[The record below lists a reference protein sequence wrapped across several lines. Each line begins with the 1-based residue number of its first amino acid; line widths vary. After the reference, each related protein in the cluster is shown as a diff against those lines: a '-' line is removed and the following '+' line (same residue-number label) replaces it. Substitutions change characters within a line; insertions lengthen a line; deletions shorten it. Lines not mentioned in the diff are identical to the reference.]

1 MLNRRNENLAVN
13 KPKHIPA
20 IVAAGIIGLALSA
33 LWFNQSGRVQAQSS
47 DTPLMFS
54 TIIERNL
61 DSDQPH
67 RYTVNLSAGQALSI
81 ATTQK
86 RKANLILSALDSSGK
101 TLTEVNCLDGSDET
115 ETMTFVAESNGQYF
129 ITIRL
134 TKNST
139 QSGGYGLLA
148 QPPHFASQTDHD
160 RVAAQNDYQSGRE
173 LRNLRTGDA
182 RRKAVPLAEN
192 ALRVWQAQGDRQ
204 WESVTL
210 HLLGMLNYELG
221 QTDLAMEYFNRAL
234 PIKQQL
240 GIRNS
245 EFSTLTFICTAFGDL
260 GRNREALACRK
271 QALPISRELGDE
283 ESALLLQSDIG
294 LAHMLLG
301 EKEPAQQN
309 FNQALADSRATG
321 NALSESLALQN
332 LGTLFMDF
340 GEYQQSLDYY
350 EQAEIIRRKLGDKRR
365 LGVTLSNL
373 GTLHTRLGD
382 EEKASS
388 YFQQAHD
395 LYLETGNQ
403 NDISN
408 SLVNLA
414 RLEVIRGNYQKALE
428 SLFESLT
435 ISERTKNSRGQYLAL
450 NTIGSVQT
458 LTGELLKAEE
468 NFKKSLAISLELSD
482 PELQTITL
490 QRLGRIEL
498 RKNRPAE
505 ARPYFDQSLQ
515 LVRKTR
521 DVRKETDALLGL
533 AETELAED
541 RLTEA
546 LNNSSRAIELIESLR
561 SKILKTDLRS
571 SFFAGQQSPYQTHIE
586 ILMRLHQRQPA
597 AGYATQALT
606 FSERARARNLLDTLT
621 EASTDLRAGLSPE
634 LLTQEK
640 NLRFQ
645 INKREQARLAALPGK
660 VAASQSELSDKEMT
674 QLLSDYESLRAKIRQ
689 ASPRYSALTQ
699 PQPLTAEQI
708 QKLLDEDSVLLEYAL
723 GQKQS
728 VLWAVTTDSV
738 NSFLLPEKS
747 RIEEAANRCYN
758 LLKISH
764 QRRWKHSASLSV
776 QELSQLILP
785 SSPEFQNL
793 LKRKRLVVVADGA
806 LQFIPFGLLKRL
818 PGKAAAKTSQL
829 SNQLLSGT
837 LLANQL
843 LADMESV
850 NLPSA
855 SALAALREELKGR
868 QKPSKQLAIFF
879 DPVFQQND
887 PRVKAVTVQAS
898 IPDSAQS
905 VFSLGH
911 ALAHQLTRSAEDIG
925 LNGFVRLPYSR
936 REAEAILSLAGDA
949 TSLKAFDFGASRVTA
964 LNSQLGD
971 YRIIHFATHG
981 LLNPRHPELSGLA
994 LSLVNEKGQP
1004 QDGFLRMTDL
1014 YDLKLNA
1021 DLIVLSA
1028 CRTAMGKDVKG
1039 EGLIGLTRGFMYA
1052 GAPRIVASLWDVND
1066 AATAELMSRFYRHLL
1081 KDKLPATAALRAA
1094 QLSMSKESRWAAPYY
1109 WAGFVI
1115 QGDWQIN

>member
-115 ETMTFVAESNGQYF
+115 ETMTFVAESTGQYF

-340 GEYQQSLDYY
+340 GEYQQS
-350 EQAEIIRRKLGDKRR
+350 
-365 LGVTLSNL
+365 
-373 GTLHTRLGD
+373 
-382 EEKASS
+382 
-388 YFQQAHD
+388 
-395 LYLETGNQ
+395 
-403 NDISN
+403 
-408 SLVNLA
+408 
-414 RLEVIRGNYQKALE
+414 
-428 SLFESLT
+428 
-435 ISERTKNSRGQYLAL
+435 
-450 NTIGSVQT
+450 
-458 LTGELLKAEE
+458 
-468 NFKKSLAISLELSD
+468 
-482 PELQTITL
+482 
-490 QRLGRIEL
+490 
-498 RKNRPAE
+498 
-505 ARPYFDQSLQ
+505 
-515 LVRKTR
+515 
-521 DVRKETDALLGL
+521 
-533 AETELAED
+533 
-541 RLTEA
+541 
-546 LNNSSRAIELIESLR
+546 
-561 SKILKTDLRS
+561 
-571 SFFAGQQSPYQTHIE
+571 PYQTHIE

-645 INKREQARLAALPGK
+645 INKREQARLAALPGN

-674 QLLSDYESLRAKIRQ
+674 QLLSDFESLRAKIRQ
-689 ASPRYSALTQ
+689 ASPR
-699 PQPLTAEQI
+699 
-708 QKLLDEDSVLLEYAL
+708 
-723 GQKQS
+723 
-728 VLWAVTTDSV
+728 
-738 NSFLLPEKS
+738 
-747 RIEEAANRCYN
+747 
-758 LLKISH
+758 
-764 QRRWKHSASLSV
+764 
-776 QELSQLILP
+776 
-785 SSPEFQNL
+785 
-793 LKRKRLVVVADGA
+793 
-806 LQFIPFGLLKRL
+806 
-818 PGKAAAKTSQL
+818 
-829 SNQLLSGT
+829 
-837 LLANQL
+837 
-843 LADMESV
+843 
-850 NLPSA
+850 
-855 SALAALREELKGR
+855 
-868 QKPSKQLAIFF
+868 
-879 DPVFQQND
+879 
-887 PRVKAVTVQAS
+887 
-898 IPDSAQS
+898 
-905 VFSLGH
+905 
-911 ALAHQLTRSAEDIG
+911 
-925 LNGFVRLPYSR
+925 
-936 REAEAILSLAGDA
+936 
-949 TSLKAFDFGASRVTA
+949 
-964 LNSQLGD
+964 
-971 YRIIHFATHG
+971 
-981 LLNPRHPELSGLA
+981 
-994 LSLVNEKGQP
+994 
-1004 QDGFLRMTDL
+1004 
-1014 YDLKLNA
+1014 
-1021 DLIVLSA
+1021 
-1028 CRTAMGKDVKG
+1028 
-1039 EGLIGLTRGFMYA
+1039 
-1052 GAPRIVASLWDVND
+1052 
-1066 AATAELMSRFYRHLL
+1066 
-1081 KDKLPATAALRAA
+1081 
-1094 QLSMSKESRWAAPYY
+1094 
-1109 WAGFVI
+1109 
-1115 QGDWQIN
+1115 